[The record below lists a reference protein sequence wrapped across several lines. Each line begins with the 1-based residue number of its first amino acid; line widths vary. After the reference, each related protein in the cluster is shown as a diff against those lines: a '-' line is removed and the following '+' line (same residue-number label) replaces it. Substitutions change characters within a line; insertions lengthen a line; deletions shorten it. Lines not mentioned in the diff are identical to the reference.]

1 MQSTAVGER
10 RRVSAG
16 QAFRN
21 WRQVIATAN
30 LAPDTPMDPVSK
42 WLIITRAAVFS
53 MTYTSGLI
61 GGLLAA
67 TANDFDINWWF
78 FGLALLGIV
87 IAHASNNMINDYF
100 DLEGGIDDANYPR
113 ALYAPHPI
121 LSGMISKRGL
131 ATAIVVTNVLDAAIM
146 LYLFFERGPWVLVFA
161 LAGLFISAGYVMKPV
176 TLKRRGLGEIGVL
189 IVWGPLMIG
198 GTYFVAA
205 GELPAWVW
213 AACAPYALVVMS
225 VLIGKHLD
233 KFDVDKAKGI
243 MTLPVLLGYGLSRRL
258 NQIIMVGFYAAVAAL
273 VATSVLA
280 VWVLVVALAL
290 PRLVQV
296 LRIYNNPR
304 PAEAPPGYPVWPL
317 WYVSA
322 AFFFNKRAGELF
334 VLGLILNLFL
344 PVYVRDVLPG

>member
-1 MQSTAVGER
+1 
-10 RRVSAG
+10 
-16 QAFRN
+16 
-21 WRQVIATAN
+21 
-30 LAPDTPMDPVSK
+30 
-42 WLIITRAAVFS
+42 
-53 MTYTSGLI
+53 
-61 GGLLAA
+61 
-67 TANDFDINWWF
+67 
-78 FGLALLGIV
+78 
-87 IAHASNNMINDYF
+87 
-100 DLEGGIDDANYPR
+100 
-113 ALYAPHPI
+113 
-121 LSGMISKRGL
+121 
-131 ATAIVVTNVLDAAIM
+131 
-146 LYLFFERGPWVLVFA
+146 
-161 LAGLFISAGYVMKPV
+161 
-176 TLKRRGLGEIGVL
+176 
-189 IVWGPLMIG
+189 
-198 GTYFVAA
+198 
-205 GELPAWVW
+205 
-213 AACAPYALVVMS
+213 MS

-243 MTLPVLLGYGLSRRL
+243 RTLPVLLGYRVSQRL

-296 LRIYNNPR
+296 LRIYSNPR